1 MNIFDASRRMVGNYA
16 GGIEAVAPRLN
27 KSPETMAKELRNA
40 NGFKWGAEDARLLT
54 EMCVE
59 ERVPNATAYAE
70 VVARAAH
77 CRLVPL
83 PTMPDLP
90 LSNAVS
96 TIAATSQAV
105 HKLIG
110 EACDDLSDGVISDN
124 EFARIDRLFGEVA
137 SQMHTMRRAFLALN
151 QTGKPQVVE

>member
-1 MNIFDASRRMVGNYA
+1 MNVFDASRRMIANYS

-27 KSPETMAKELRNA
+27 KSPDTVAKELRNR
-40 NGFKWGAEDARLLT
+40 NGYKWGAADALLLT

-59 ERVPNATAYAE
+59 ERVPDATAYAE

-90 LSNAVS
+90 LSNAVA
-96 TIAATSQAV
+96 TIASTSNAV
-105 HKLIG
+105 HKLIS
-110 EACDDLSDGVISDN
+110 EACDDLADGVISDN
-124 EFARIDRLFGEVA
+124 EFSRIDGLLGAVA
-137 SQMHTMRRAFLALN
+137 AQTHVMRRAFLALN
-151 QTGKPQVVE
+151 KAGKPPAAK